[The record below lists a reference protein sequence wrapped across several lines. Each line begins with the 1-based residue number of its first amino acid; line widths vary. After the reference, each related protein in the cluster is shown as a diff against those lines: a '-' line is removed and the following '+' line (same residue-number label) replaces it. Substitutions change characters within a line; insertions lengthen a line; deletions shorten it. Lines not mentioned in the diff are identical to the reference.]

1 MDKKLSQWHLSHRFT
16 QQWPEYTPLEEEWDD
31 IDIDIVLQDILCPAD
46 EADLSIAKDLL
57 TRIGIKC

>member
-1 MDKKLSQWHLSHRFT
+1 MDKKPSQWHLTHQFN
-16 QQWPEYTPLEEEWDD
+16 QGWPNYQPRQIPWDD
-31 IDIDIVLQDILCPAD
+31 TDVEIVLQDILCPAD